1 MIGALLLFA
10 LLPAEPAQPA
20 DAAQLLK
27 QGAAYRFGESRE
39 PLSRLS
45 EMVRDSLR
53 DPLAAAEM
61 EKLLVGLLES
71 DATPEAREWAC
82 RELRWVGT
90 AASVPPLCRLLG
102 DSRLGEA
109 ALFALSAIPASEA
122 SDALAAALAASS
134 GRLRIGIIQSL
145 AVRGVRHP
153 GFVRLAAD
161 ADRKTAAAATWA
173 LGKTGAIDDA
183 LEILARHDFDPES
196 REAALAIAER
206 AGGAGLPVF
215 TQLLAAGEP
224 PPVRVAALQGI
235 VRLRGQAACP
245 ELAAALRSGDAP
257 LQAEAIRLAALG
269 DGVDLLM
276 EAIPQLAPEARQRA
290 LTALAEAGAKRALP
304 LMLAAMDAQEEPL
317 RIAGLAGVGSLGG
330 ARHVRLLAER
340 AATTAGAE
348 QAAARDALSNLRG
361 ADVDAA
367 LVAELERADAGTKVE
382 LIRGAGQRDA
392 RSAAGAL
399 LAAASSAEP
408 EVRVEALRAL
418 REIAPADTAPK
429 LVRLLADARRDSER
443 RETERALAAA
453 LRRNTGDPLAPVTEA
468 YAAAT
473 TTETRAAIVS
483 AVGQSGRDDA
493 LPFLRQALS
502 SEDAALARAAVLA
515 LTEWPTQAPA
525 PDLLR
530 AARGAEKGPVPVL
543 ALRGYIRLV
552 STPSALAASEVAAQ
566 LAAALGAAWQAEER
580 KAVLAALQKHPC
592 PESLATARTLL
603 EDSEVAA
610 EAKLAVQD
618 LERALYYRR

>member
-1 MIGALLLFA
+1 MIGTLLLLA
-10 LLPAEPAQPA
+10 LLPAGPSETA
-20 DAAQLLK
+20 DAGLLLK
-27 QGAAYRFGESRE
+27 QVALYRYGQSRE

-45 EMVRDSLR
+45 ELARDSLG
-53 DPLAAAEM
+53 DPLEAAKM
-61 EKLLVGLLES
+61 EKLLVALLES
-71 DATPEAREWAC
+71 DATTESRGWAC
-82 RELRWVGT
+82 RELRFVGT
-90 AASVPPLCRLLG
+90 AASVPALSRLLE

-109 ALFALSAIPASEA
+109 ALFALSAVPGPAA
-122 SDALAAALAASS
+122 SDALSAALAASS
-134 GRLRIGIIQSL
+134 GRLRIGIIQAL
-145 AVRGVRHP
+145 AMRGIGHP
-153 GFVRLAAD
+153 AFARLAAD
-161 ADRKTAAAATWA
+161 ADRETAAAATWA
-173 LGKTGAIDDA
+173 LGRTGEIDDA
-183 LEILARHDFDPES
+183 RSILAGRETKPEA
-196 REAALAIAER
+196 REAALTIAER
-206 AGGAGLPVF
+206 AGAAGLPVF

-224 PPVRVAALQGI
+224 PAVRVAALQGI
-235 VRLRGQAACP
+235 VRLRGQAALAD
-245 ELAAALRSGDAP
+245 LAAALRSGDAS

-269 DGVDLLM
+269 EGVGLLIDTVP
-276 EAIPQLAPEARQRA
+276 ELAPAARQRA
-290 LTALAEAGAKRALP
+290 LTVLAEAGARRALP

-317 RIAGLAGVGSLGG
+317 RIAGLAGIGPLGG
-330 ARHVRLLAER
+330 AGHVRLLAER
-340 AATTAGAE
+340 AATTTGAE

-418 REIAPADTAPK
+418 REIAPADTAPT

-453 LRRNTGDPLAPVTEA
+453 LRRNTGDPLAPVAEA

-493 LPFLRQALS
+493 LPFLRRALA
-502 SEDAALARAAVLA
+502 SEDAAVERAAVLA

-530 AARGAEKGPVPVL
+530 MARGDEKGPTQVL

-618 LERALYYRR
+618 LERALSYRR